1 VKEQTFDMEGGR
13 IMIKKRMLLLLLLV
27 LITAC
32 SSNGDIGGSEGAKT
46 DNGGCPYNGAVVE
59 VNYSTKI
66 PFEKIE
72 KIWSDNGWQ
81 TANPEADGHTIVG
94 VISGSFEGE
103 QWVIASVYQTE
114 ESTLVSIW
122 VNEDADES
130 MHDKQISKASLLL
143 SQMEAVLDKDYPTKG
158 ERTSGPRSGC
168 IQD

>member
-1 VKEQTFDMEGGR
+1 MMFG
-13 IMIKKRMLLLLLLV
+13 KRFLLLLLLMLV
-27 LITAC
+27 TAC

-59 VNYSTKI
+59 VKYSAKI
-66 PFEKIE
+66 PFEKIK

-81 TANPEADGHTIVG
+81 IANPEADGHTIFG
-94 VISGSFEGE
+94 VVSGSTEGE
-103 QWVIASVYQTE
+103 QWVTTSVYQTE

-122 VNEDADES
+122 VNEEADES
-130 MHDKQISKASLLL
+130 MHDKQISKASSLLD
-143 SQMEAVLDKDYPTKG
+143 QMEAALDKDYPTKG

>member
-1 VKEQTFDMEGGR
+1 MVR
-13 IMIKKRMLLLLLLV
+13 KRMLLLLLLM

-32 SSNGDIGGSEGAKT
+32 SSKGDIGGSEGAKIV
-46 DNGGCPYNGAVVE
+46 NGDCPYNGAVVE

-81 TANPEADGHTIVG
+81 IANPEADGHTMVG

-103 QWVIASVYQTE
+103 QWVTASVYQTE

-122 VNEDADES
+122 VNEEADES

-143 SQMEAVLDKDYPTKG
+143 DQMEAVLDKDYPTKG